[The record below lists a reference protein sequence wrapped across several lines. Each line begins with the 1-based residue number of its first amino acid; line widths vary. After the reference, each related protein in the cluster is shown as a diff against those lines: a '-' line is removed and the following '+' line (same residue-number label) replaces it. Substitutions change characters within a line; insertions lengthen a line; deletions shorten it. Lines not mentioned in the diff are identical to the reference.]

1 MKVVAVIPALNEE
14 AAIGLVV
21 RAIPPVVTRTVVV
34 DNGSRDRTASVADAG
49 GALVVYETQRGYGA
63 ACMAGFRA
71 EPDAD
76 VYVFLDGDGSD
87 PPERVPDLL
96 DRLID
101 SEADLVLGARRGAV
115 EPGSMY
121 WHQRLGNVFMSWL
134 IRRLTGAPV
143 HDLASFKLVRG
154 SVLRD
159 LEIKD
164 RQQGWTAEL
173 ITACAVRRLRISEV
187 STGYRRRIGKSKVSG
202 STSGSLK
209 AAYRLNAA
217 ILRVWLGAMIAGM
230 RSPDLGATAGTR
242 RDK

>member
-14 AAIGLVV
+14 AAIQAVV

-34 DNGSRDRTASVADAG
+34 DNGSRDRTAAVAADG
-49 GALVVYETQRGYGA
+49 GALVVYESQRGYGA

-87 PPERVPDLL
+87 PPERIPDLL
-96 DRLID
+96 DRLVD
-101 SEADLVLGARRGAV
+101 SEADLVLGVRRGAV

-134 IRRLTGAPV
+134 IRRLTGALV
-143 HDLASFKLVRG
+143 HDLASFKVIRG

-159 LEIKD
+159 LEIKE

-173 ITACAVRRLRISEV
+173 ITACAARRLRISEV

-202 STSGSLK
+202 SASGSLK

-217 ILRVWLGAMIAGM
+217 ILRMWLRAKLAGL
-230 RSPDLGATAGTR
+230 RSPDVAAAGTG
-242 RDK
+242 RDR